1 MNLNISHI
9 AGLCLDTLRFLNRPS
24 TFFGVILFLAVLKVI
39 SVLLKTILY
48 ERKLI
53 IIEKIPIRVLKLTG
67 KHGLVD
73 KVKIILDKKP
83 LAFCFG
89 FFGPKIYLSTG
100 LIKLMNSSELE
111 AIILHEKY
119 HLLKRDNI
127 FLTAVNFIKQ
137 LFLPFPIL
145 ADLLD
150 NLIKTK
156 EIKADHYGVI
166 LLGRKQPIVSAFKK
180 LLNFDNK
187 DSYLLNY
194 FSAFTNDQHF
204 ENRIHALFGKKSSPF
219 PFKLRNI
226 LISTL
231 SLIILTGFFFSPWQK
246 TQANNQNQKP
256 FVCLKNTDCSKH
268 C

>member
-9 AGLCLDTLRFLNRPS
+9 AGLCLDTLRLLNRPS

-39 SVLLKTILY
+39 IILLKTIPYKRRLIIQKIPTTVM
-48 ERKLI
+48 KLI
-53 IIEKIPIRVLKLTG
+53 NRYE
-67 KHGLVD
+67 LVD
-73 KVKIILDKKP
+73 KVKIIFNKKP
-83 LAFCFG
+83 LAFCLG
-89 FFGPKIYLSTG
+89 FFQPKIYLSTG
-100 LIKLMNSSELE
+100 LIKLMNGPELE

-119 HLLKRDNI
+119 HLLKKDNM
-127 FLTAVNFIKQ
+127 FLIAANLIKQ

-150 NLIKTK
+150 NLIKIK
-156 EIKADHYGVI
+156 EIKADHYGII